1 MTIRQIASEIKAR
14 FTATVRRVLL
24 TGLVLLLIFNW
35 CHIRSI
41 FNSQCEEC
49 DLSWF

>member
-24 TGLVLLLIFNW
+24 TGLVLLLIFVNCKIPW
-35 CHIRSI
+35 RS
-41 FNSQCEEC
+41 
-49 DLSWF
+49 L